1 MGLSLFF
8 VIKILIIC
16 LVMVSRFILIDFINE
31 NWYLYKKYFIKRGG
45 RCSVWIKIL
54 KFLDGKIMYISICI
68 IKYIDICININ
79 FLYFIDIRILL
90 MWKDID
96 YFKNKGGKKNKI

>member
-1 MGLSLFF
+1 MH
-8 VIKILIIC
+8 
-16 LVMVSRFILIDFINE
+16 
-31 NWYLYKKYFIKRGG
+31 
-45 RCSVWIKIL
+45 
-54 KFLDGKIMYISICI
+54 ISICI

-79 FLYFIDIRILL
+79 FLCFIDIRILL